1 MFNKLNISLLSIL
14 FIVNISYAQS
24 KLSFSDS
31 NWIAKYPSTWTYQ
44 SQKNADGSLL
54 HMFIAPERKKNISYC
69 HVTQQGLSPA
79 LNPRVSKMTK
89 SQIRELLL
97 TSDKEMFSVMY
108 TTVVTA
114 PNFNLMRVGPAVIGK
129 EIPSMSADFTFSN
142 PQGFFY
148 RVHSSYTLWNKG
160 QVSIWCQG
168 AGKSPK
174 DAEDGYFLAIDEFQK
189 FIADFELKF

>member
-1 MFNKLNISLLSIL
+1 MICKLMMSIL
-14 FIVNISYAQS
+14 SLFLIANNSVAQS
-24 KLSFSDS
+24 MISFSDG
-31 NWIAKYPSTWTYQ
+31 NWIVKYPSTWTYQ

-54 HMFIAPERKKNISYC
+54 HMFMAPERKKNISYC

-89 SQIRELLL
+89 QQIRELLMA
-97 TSDKEMFSVMY
+97 SDKELFSVMY
-108 TTVVTA
+108 TTVVVA
-114 PNFNLMRVGPAVIGK
+114 PNFNLMSVGPAVIGK
-129 EIPSMSADFTFSN
+129 EIPSMSADFSFSI

-168 AGKSPK
+168 SGRSYK
-174 DAEDGYFLAIDEFQK
+174 DAEEGYFLSIDEFQR
-189 FIADFELKF
+189 FIANFELKF

>member
-1 MFNKLNISLLSIL
+1 MISILSLLLIA
-14 FIVNISYAQS
+14 NNSYAQS
-24 KLSFSDS
+24 KLSFSDG

-44 SQKNADGSLL
+44 SQKNADGSGI
-54 HMFIAPERKKNISYC
+54 HMFMAPERKKNISYC
-69 HVTQQGLSPA
+69 HVTQQGLTPS

-89 SQIRELLL
+89 QQIRELLMA
-97 TSDKEMFSVMY
+97 SDKEFFSVMY
-108 TTVVTA
+108 TTVVVA
-114 PNFNLMRVGPAVIGK
+114 PNFNLMRVGPAVLGK
-129 EIPSMSADFTFSN
+129 EIPSMSADFSFSN

-174 DAEDGYFLAIDEFQK
+174 DAEDGYFLSINEFQR

>member
-1 MFNKLNISLLSIL
+1 MMSIL
-14 FIVNISYAQS
+14 SLFLIANNSIAQS
-24 KLSFSDS
+24 MISFSDR
-31 NWIAKYPSTWTYQ
+31 NWIVKYPSTWTYQ

-54 HMFIAPERKKNISYC
+54 HMFMAPERKKNISYC

-89 SQIRELLL
+89 QQIRELLMV
-97 TSDKEMFSVMY
+97 SDTELFSVMY
-108 TTVVTA
+108 TTVVVA
-114 PNFNLMRVGPAVIGK
+114 PNFNLLSVGPAVIGK
-129 EIPSMSADFTFSN
+129 EIPSMSADFSFSI

-168 AGKSPK
+168 SGRSYK
-174 DAEDGYFLAIDEFQK
+174 DAEEGYFLSIDEFQR
-189 FIADFELKF
+189 FIANFELKF